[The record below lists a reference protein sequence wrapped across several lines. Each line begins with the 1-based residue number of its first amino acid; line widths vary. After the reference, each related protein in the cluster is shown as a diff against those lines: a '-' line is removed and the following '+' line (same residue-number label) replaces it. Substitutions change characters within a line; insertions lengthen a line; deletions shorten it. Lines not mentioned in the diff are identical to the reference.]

1 MLSCDCSEYDGDG
14 WYYYHP
20 NGFDTF
26 SRDRRKRCCSCD
38 HLLQSGDICI
48 KFPRRRASRSDVE
61 ERIRG
66 DEVTLASWYMCE
78 WCGEMFFNLT
88 ALGYCIN
95 LGDSMKETLEDYWEL
110 TGFKPQGVI

>member
-1 MLSCDCSEYDGDG
+1 MLSCECSEYDGDG

-20 NGFDTF
+20 QDFDTY
-26 SRDRRKRCCSCD
+26 SKDRRKRCCSCR
-38 HLLQSGDICI
+38 QPVQNGDICLE
-48 KFPRRRASRSDVE
+48 FARYRLARSDVE

-66 DEVTLASWYMCE
+66 DEVKLASWVMCE